1 MNHLHKDVVEDVVVV
16 MPTKEE
22 MLKFAK
28 AIEKMDSETDYNHM
42 EAIVEYCKETGMEI
56 ELAASLVN
64 TNLKSKI
71 EADAQD
77 LNMLP
82 KSQRLPFSN

>member
-1 MNHLHKDVVEDVVVV
+1 

-22 MLKFAK
+22 MMKFAK
-28 AIEKMDSETDYNHM
+28 AIEKLVAETDYNHM
-42 EAIVEYCKETGMEI
+42 EAIVEYCKTTGLEI

-71 EADAQD
+71 ESDAQD
-77 LNMLP
+77 LNLLP
-82 KSQRLPFSN
+82 KSARLPF

>member
-1 MNHLHKDVVEDVVVV
+1 
-16 MPTKEE
+16 MPTKDE

-28 AIEKMDSETDYNHM
+28 AIEKMVAETDYNHI
-42 EAIVEYCKETGMEI
+42 EAIVEYCKETGLEI
-56 ELAASLVN
+56 EVASSLVN
-64 TNLKSKI
+64 SNLKAKI

-82 KSQRLPFSN
+82 KTARLPF

>member
-1 MNHLHKDVVEDVVVV
+1 

-28 AIEKMDSETDYNHM
+28 AIEKIVSETDYNHM
-42 EAIVEYCKETGMEI
+42 EAIVEYCKETGLEI

-64 TNLKSKI
+64 SNLKSKI

-77 LNMLP
+77 LNMMP
-82 KSQRLPFSN
+82 KSARLPF

>member
-1 MNHLHKDVVEDVVVV
+1 

-28 AIEKMDSETDYNHM
+28 AIEKIVSETDYNHM

-82 KSQRLPFSN
+82 KSQRLPFST